1 MRILN
6 LFLFCFGCL
15 FFISPAFGQQPDS
28 TAGSEEEDYSAYG
41 SAEESVKYCTQ
52 KVRFLSPTKLISV
65 GFEAQM
71 PFKASFPLEEEFK
84 DKNRLPD
91 RNQSVTFFG
100 GARWAANA
108 PVISNNK
115 FILNVGASYYES
127 YIRFKEGEV
136 INNNYERQ
144 IKSALSRGL
153 RTMGINVTA
162 FKPLDDK
169 HFLIGSLIS
178 DFNGNFGWNTM
189 QDAFP
194 MPTWTFAVLYGWKR
208 NDNTMLAFGATQTWR
223 GGEKLYVPLLMY
235 NKTFNDRWGLEILA
249 PARAHVRY
257 NFSASSLLLL
267 GYEIEGNSYRLF
279 RGQENFES
287 GSGGGRFLEIRRSEI
302 KPRIIFEQK
311 LMGFIWLSAQVGYR
325 YNFKFGITEDRSS
338 ERGDFLYRGNFG
350 NPLYGAISINL
361 VSP

>member
-71 PFKASFPLEEEFK
+71 PFKASFPLEEQFK
-84 DKNRLPD
+84 DKNQIPD

>member
-1 MRILN
+1 MRNLKTIL
-6 LFLFCFGCL
+6 LPFFLV
-15 FFISPAFGQQPDS
+15 FISFQAFGQRPDS
-28 TAGSEEEDYSAYG
+28 TSAAEEEDYSAYG
-41 SAEESVKYCTQ
+41 STEESVKYCTQ
-52 KVRFLSPTKLISV
+52 KVRFLSPTKLISL
-65 GFEAQM
+65 GYEAQL
-71 PFKASFPLEEEFK
+71 PFKVSFPTEQEFK

-91 RNQSVTFFG
+91 RNQSVTFLG

-115 FILNVGASYYES
+115 FILNLGAGYYES
-127 YIRFKEGEV
+127 YMQFKEGEE
-136 INNNYERQ
+136 INNNSERQ
-144 IKSALSRGL
+144 LKSALSRGL
-153 RTMGINVTA
+153 RTMGINATA

-169 HFLIGSLIS
+169 RFIIGSAMA
-178 DFNGNFGWNTM
+178 DFNGNFGWNTFG
-189 QDAFP
+189 DAFP

-223 GGEKLYVPLLMY
+223 GGERLYVPLLLY

-257 NFSASSLLLL
+257 NFSAASLLLL

-279 RGQENFES
+279 RGQEDFEA
-287 GSGGGRFLEIRRSEI
+287 GSGRFLEVRRSEI
-302 KPRIIFEQK
+302 KPTIIFEQK

-325 YNFKFGITEDRSS
+325 YNFKFGISEDRNSG
-338 ERGDFLYRGNFG
+338 RGDFLYRGNFG